1 MARLRIK
8 TKRTRLTISTRH
20 AIRVGPFHGS
30 YTERHSC
37 HEHTS
42 EARLGC
48 RAVLRRRLSVRYGH
62 GCNPCLPAPA
72 RREPCRYR
80 LVGPGWLPWTLK
92 FLWAPAVDV
101 WGHRRTWVWVCQA
114 LMCLPLVILA
124 GSHAQEGI
132 WILWSV
138 LILFAILSA
147 TQDIAIDAY
156 TIELL
161 EKHEM
166 GVANGVRV
174 TAYRI
179 ALIAAGGL
187 VVAAAGLM
195 GWGVVFI
202 GAALLMGLLSVV
214 SARAPLADA
223 TTSTAQPG

>member
-1 MARLRIK
+1 
-8 TKRTRLTISTRH
+8 
-20 AIRVGPFHGS
+20 
-30 YTERHSC
+30 
-37 HEHTS
+37 
-42 EARLGC
+42 
-48 RAVLRRRLSVRYGH
+48 
-62 GCNPCLPAPA
+62 
-72 RREPCRYR
+72 
-80 LVGPGWLPWTLK
+80 
-92 FLWAPAVDV
+92 
-101 WGHRRTWVWVCQA
+101 
-114 LMCLPLVILA
+114 MCLPLVILA

-187 VVAAAGLM
+187 VVAAAGLA
-195 GWGVVFI
+195 GWGMVFVG
-202 GAALLMGLLSVV
+202 GAVLMGLASVIC
-214 SARAPLADA
+214 SRAPLGDA
-223 TTSTAQPG
+223 TTSPAQPRPPRPRPCRGVLRGCTSPRWCRRSAGDGARPPCWRFP

>member
-1 MARLRIK
+1 
-8 TKRTRLTISTRH
+8 
-20 AIRVGPFHGS
+20 
-30 YTERHSC
+30 
-37 HEHTS
+37 
-42 EARLGC
+42 
-48 RAVLRRRLSVRYGH
+48 
-62 GCNPCLPAPA
+62 
-72 RREPCRYR
+72 
-80 LVGPGWLPWTLK
+80 
-92 FLWAPAVDV
+92 
-101 WGHRRTWVWVCQA
+101 
-114 LMCLPLVILA
+114 MCLPLVILA

-187 VVAAAGLM
+187 M

-223 TTSTAQPG
+223 TTSAAQPRPSRSVSDALRAPLE